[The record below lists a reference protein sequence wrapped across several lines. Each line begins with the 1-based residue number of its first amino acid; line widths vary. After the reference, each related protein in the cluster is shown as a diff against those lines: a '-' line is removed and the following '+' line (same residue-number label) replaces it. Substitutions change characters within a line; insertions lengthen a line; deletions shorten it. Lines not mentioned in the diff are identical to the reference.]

1 MRAMKSQKLAMGICG
16 LASLGLMAAVQGC
29 SSSSTS
35 GGSGGSGGGATGS
48 QGGHT
53 TGGQGGIT
61 GGQGGTGVDA
71 GPPLCTGVALAGA
84 PLISDF
90 SDVTPPE
97 AGTTLTIPNKGGVS
111 GYGGLTTTVVAG
123 KLVVSGTVGANV
135 YAGASIYFNDCID
148 ASSYT
153 GVMFTL
159 TGDFGSCDMLKFGA
173 NFPQIEPLP
182 PASGH
187 GACVPPAAPA
197 GNNCY
202 GPGSAYTTATTM
214 VTFASMSGGGAVA
227 TVTADAQNRLTGL
240 GFGLHGPV
248 AADGSAGGCTVNFTV
263 DDVKF
268 Y

>member
-1 MRAMKSQKLAMGICG
+1 MRGMKSEKLTIGICG
-16 LASLGLMAAVQGC
+16 LASIGLLFAAQGC
-29 SSSSTS
+29 SSSSTT

-48 QGGHT
+48 QGGK
-53 TGGQGGIT
+53 TGGLGGIT
-61 GGQGGTGVDA
+61 GGGVGGAGVDA

-111 GYGGLTTTVVAG
+111 GYGGVTTTVAGG
-123 KLVVSGTVGANV
+123 KLVVSGTVAAGV

-148 ASSYT
+148 ATAYT

-159 TGDFGSCDMLKFGA
+159 TGDFGSCDMLKFAA

-187 GACVPPAAPA
+187 GVCVPPVPTAS
-197 GNNCY
+197 NCY
-202 GPGSAYTTATTM
+202 GPGSPYTTATVM
-214 VTFASMSGGGAVA
+214 VTFASMTGGGAVA
-227 TVTADAQNRLTGL
+227 TITPDAKNRLTGL
-240 GFGLHGPV
+240 GFGFHGPA
-248 AADGSAGGCTVNFTV
+248 AADGSAGGCAVNFTV
-263 DDVKF
+263 DDLTF